1 MSSHLPCFAVVRWVL
16 NVYNDSIPIIPVRRQ
31 VTEQSDHREHRS
43 AASRRLLE
51 YLRQY
56 CNWHRPR
63 KVCLHLSES
72 HGNFT
77 GGGSPS
83 PTQLAFNRKNDF
95 CITSSVYILRPEV
108 LESNFYAFRVTGD
121 TKYLNR
127 AAGGITDS
135 STITWRLQMGLQGSM
150 M

>member
-1 MSSHLPCFAVVRWVL
+1 MNLLPRL
-16 NVYNDSIPIIPVRRQ
+16 Q
-31 VTEQSDHREHRS
+31 
-43 AASRRLLE
+43 LLE
-51 YLRQY
+51 ITRYLADFDDFEADSTRELTSAVFRSCSSGGKLLNNQTIVNTALQLVDACWNTY
-56 CNWHRPR
+56 A
-63 KVCLHLSES
+63 STA
-72 HGNFT
+72 T
-77 GGGSPS
+77 GIGPES